1 MDLYEAL
8 KSGTSEEELLKMFHK
23 DLDAATAR
31 ITKEKEAEEK
41 AAADAEY
48 LSDCRECLAE
58 AIIEYAEAFL
68 GEGSCTLAIDETINL
83 LKEFE
88 KEMKKAKEFS
98 DKMNETLTKAKKE
111 NKKPAGTGFFAH
123 LINDSDE
130 PWRYTTSSHNKS
142 KTAEDDDDIIAA
154 FLKSLK

>member
-48 LSDCRECLAE
+48 LSDCREILADSIVDYIE
-58 AIIEYAEAFL
+58 ALLE
-68 GEGSCTLAIDETINL
+68 EGNCNLSIDEITNL

-88 KEMKKAKEFS
+88 KEAKKVKEFS

-111 NKKPAGTGFFAH
+111 NKKPAETDFFTH
-123 LINDSDE
+123 LINDSYE
-130 PWRYTTSSHNKS
+130 PWKYVTPSHNKS
-142 KTAEDDDDIIAA
+142 KNESDDDDIIAA

>member
-8 KSGTSEEELLKMFHK
+8 KSGTSEEQLLKMFHR

-31 ITKEKEAEEK
+31 IAKEKEAEEK
-41 AAADAEY
+41 AAANAEY
-48 LSDCRECLAE
+48 LSDCREVLAND
-58 AIIEYAEAFL
+58 IVDYIKAFL
-68 GEGSCTLAIDETINL
+68 GEGNCALSIDETINL

-98 DKMNETLTKAKKE
+98 DKINETLTRAKKE
-111 NKKPAGTGFFAH
+111 NKKPAGTDFFTH
-123 LINDSDE
+123 LINNSDE

-142 KTAEDDDDIIAA
+142 KNESDDDDIIAA
-154 FLKSLK
+154 FIESLK